1 MITTSSTGT
10 TSERRFPTLRAL
22 NSTATT
28 HAPTIVLFTNDTTG
42 TIIQGDAYL
51 FVGYHNDEW
60 NPGDFTDYFGSVTIT
75 NE

>member
-22 NSTATT
+22 NSTTT

>member
-22 NSTATT
+22 KSTAV
-28 HAPTIVLFTNDTTG
+28 HAPTIVLFTDDTAG
-42 TIIQGDAYL
+42 TVIQGDAFL
-51 FVGYHNDEW
+51 SVGYHSDEW
-60 NPGDFTDYFGSVTIT
+60 SPDDYTDYFDSVIIT

>member
-22 NSTATT
+22 NSTAA
-28 HAPTIVLFTNDTTG
+28 HAPTIVLFTSDTTG

-60 NPGDFTDYFGSVTIT
+60 NPGDFTDYFGSVIIT